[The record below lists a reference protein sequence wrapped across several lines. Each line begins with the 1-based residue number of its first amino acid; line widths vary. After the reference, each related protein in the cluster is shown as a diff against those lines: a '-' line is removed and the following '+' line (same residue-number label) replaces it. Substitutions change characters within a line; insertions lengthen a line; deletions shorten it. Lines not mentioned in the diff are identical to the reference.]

1 MLSRSTEGISVK
13 SGSLTIFS
21 TTSSKTLTFFDS
33 LRIIADSLLSSPSV
47 SISAITSP
55 TFTISFTS
63 KFFLISF
70 PLNSDGTSESTLSVA
85 ISTKDSSISTK
96 SPTSFNHLVI
106 VASAI
111 LSPIF
116 GSFNRYFPI
125 RITFTNLQY

>member
-1 MLSRSTEGISVK
+1 MINSFSFSSDICELSIS
-13 SGSLTIFS
+13 SGTRA
-21 TTSSKTLTFFDS
+21 SSF
-33 LRIIADSLLSSPSV
+33 ISV

-55 TFTISFTS
+55 TLTTSFTS

-85 ISTKDSSISTK
+85 ISTIDSSISTE

-125 RITFTNLQY
+125 SIVKANLQY